1 MFPGKRKQIGDN
13 EKGVSKY
20 SLKYYEVLLYQYLR
34 WPKIKTVSNFTQ
46 DSSPRINE
54 YNLLSP
60 LHLKHWLHWH
70 SHQRS
75 DTIFNH
81 CSVQFSCSV
90 TSNSLRPHG
99 LQHARPPCPSLTTGV
114 YPNSSP
120 KSGDAIQPSH
130 LLSSPSPPTFSLSQH
145 QGLFQWVNSLHQ
157 VAKGLEFQLQHQSF
171 QWAPRTH
178 LFRIDWLDLL
188 AVQGTLK
195 SLLQFDSSKASILQR
210 SAFNSHIHT
219 RLLNKP

>member
-99 LQHARPPCPSLTTGV
+99 LQHARLPCPLLSARIAQTHV
-114 YPNSSP
+114 HWA
-120 KSGDAIQPSH
+120 GDAIQPSH
-130 LLSSPSPPTFSLSQH
+130 PLSSPPPPAPNPSQH
-145 QGLFQWVNSLHQ
+145 QSLFQWVNSSHE
-157 VAKGLEFQLQHQSF
+157 VAKVLELQL
-171 QWAPRTH
+171 
-178 LFRIDWLDLL
+178 
-188 AVQGTLK
+188 
-195 SLLQFDSSKASILQR
+195 
-210 SAFNSHIHT
+210 
-219 RLLNKP
+219 